1 MSYELFLSQIH
12 SILSQRLG
20 SGYRLSIRQVQK
32 NNGLVLDGL
41 SIQKGDESVAPTIYL
56 NQFYELHL
64 QGLSLKKAADQILK
78 LYEASRPDPAIDPRR
93 LADRAFA
100 LPRLALRLVGASSN
114 ASLLP
119 QLPHRLLLDLAAV
132 CFLLLSREKEGHTTV
147 LVTKK
152 HMEIWGL
159 SEEELF
165 SAAMSNTPRLL
176 PACLCPVSHILGLG
190 SGPDIPHVP
199 LYILSNTDGL
209 NGAAALL
216 YPGILKSFAAQME
229 SDLIILPSS
238 IHEMLLLPRL
248 KEIDPGELRSLVA
261 EINRSQVAPEDRLSN
276 QVYLYSRSKDQTTV
290 FTGPPA

>member
-1 MSYELFLSQIH
+1 MSYELFLSQIQ

-20 SGYRLSIRQVQK
+20 SGYRISLRQVPK
-32 NNGLVLDGL
+32 NNGLILDGL
-41 SIQKGDESVAPTIYL
+41 SIQRGEEAVAPTIYL
-56 NQFYELHL
+56 NQLYEQHL
-64 QGLSLKKAADQILK
+64 QGLSLKQAADQVLK
-78 LYEASRPDPAIDPRR
+78 LYEASRPDPAIDPSR
-93 LADRAFA
+93 LSDRAFA
-100 LPRLALRLVGASSN
+100 LPRLALRLVN
-114 ASLLP
+114 ASLNARLLP

-190 SGPDIPHVP
+190 LSGPHAP
-199 LYILSNTDGL
+199 LYVLSNTDGL

-216 YPGILKSFAAQME
+216 YPGILKGFAAQMD

-238 IHEMLLLPRL
+238 IHEVLLLPRL
-248 KEIDPGELRSLVA
+248 RELDPGELRGLVT
-261 EINRSQVAPEDRLSN
+261 EINRSQVALEDRLSN
-276 QVYLYSRSKDQTTV
+276 QVYLYSQAKDETTV
-290 FTGPPA
+290 FPGPLA